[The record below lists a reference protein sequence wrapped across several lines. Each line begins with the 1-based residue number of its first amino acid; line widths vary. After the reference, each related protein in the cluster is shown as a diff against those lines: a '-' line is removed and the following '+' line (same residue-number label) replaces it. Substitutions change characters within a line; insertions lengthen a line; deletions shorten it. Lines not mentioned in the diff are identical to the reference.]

1 LFRWRPKFFK
11 SFEGFKVSKSD
22 RAEDKGSDMAKVAS
36 TAHVRVDI
44 RRNDTVKVITGRD
57 KGKEGRV
64 LRVFPADRKVLV
76 EHVMMVKKHVRP
88 NPQRNVQG
96 GIAEQESRVAISN
109 VQLVCPTCGPVR
121 IGHEVRGDR
130 KVRICKKCGT
140 TLDK

>member
-1 LFRWRPKFFK
+1 
-11 SFEGFKVSKSD
+11 
-22 RAEDKGSDMAKVAS
+22 MAKVAS

-76 EHVMMVKKHVRP
+76 EHVMMMKKHVRP

-96 GIAEQESRVAISN
+96 GIAEQESRIAISN

-121 IGHEVRGDR
+121 IGHEVHGDR
-130 KVRICKKCGT
+130 KVRVCKKCKT
-140 TLDK
+140 APDK

>member
-1 LFRWRPKFFK
+1 MRI
-11 SFEGFKVSKSD
+11 VSTENK
-22 RAEDKGSDMAKVAS
+22 
-36 TAHVRVDI
+36 RVDI

-64 LRVFPADRKVLV
+64 LRVFPNDAKLLV

-88 NPQRNVQG
+88 NPQRNIKG

-130 KVRICKKCGT
+130 KVRVCKKCGT